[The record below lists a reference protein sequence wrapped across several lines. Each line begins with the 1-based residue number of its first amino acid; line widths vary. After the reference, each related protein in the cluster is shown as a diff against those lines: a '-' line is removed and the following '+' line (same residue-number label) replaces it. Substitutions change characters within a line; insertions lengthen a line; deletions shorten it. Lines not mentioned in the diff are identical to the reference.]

1 MLVTAVVNNRGNTLV
16 VELPCDRMD
25 IEGKLRS
32 IGEEFSDRIPISDN
46 PDSKITT
53 RLLAESHIGLH
64 LIKLFN
70 DSHTLRNVNDT
81 LQVLM
86 KAPDEVKEALESDI
100 VNDQYSSPNELSKD
114 VKKLTE
120 ELGEYTET
128 FYFPIIGNLDDGE
141 CGEHEVGND
150 FLKCYEWDIK
160 ELVELE
166 QSDPDLGN
174 MRDYFLDDDTA
185 QAKMVTAN
193 WGIEEMNGKLYG
205 KVDFKLREPFT
216 AEEKAKVR
224 DWVIGQNSDGF
235 GEGLEQRP
243 IETEDG
249 DLYVS
254 MWNSSDSYFVYDT
267 DEMNDYLGQN
277 NQERKAPERY
287 KPDCELIG
295 QDSNIFNLLGIAART
310 LNRNGMRDE
319 AKEMNDRVLNSGS
332 YDEALGIIGDYV
344 NITDPADDFSED
356 DEDYG
361 GMEMSL

>member
-1 MLVTAVVNNRGNTLV
+1 MLITAVVNNRGNTLV
-16 VELPCDRMD
+16 VELPRDRMD

-46 PDSKITT
+46 PDSVITT
-53 RLLAESHIGLH
+53 RLSAESDIGLH

-86 KAPDEVKEALESDI
+86 KAPDEVQEALESDI
-100 VNDQYSSPNELSKD
+100 INDQFSSPNELTKD
-114 VKKLTE
+114 VKKLTK

-160 ELVELE
+160 ELVEFE

-174 MRDYFLDDDTA
+174 MRDYFHDDDTT

-193 WGIEEMNGKLYG
+193 WGIEEMKGKLYG
-205 KVDFKLREPFT
+205 KVDFKLRKPFT
-216 AEEKAKVR
+216 VEEKAKVR
-224 DWVIGQNSDGF
+224 DWIIGQNADGF

-254 MWNSSDSYFVYDT
+254 MWNSSDNYFVYDT
-267 DEMNDYLGQN
+267 DEMNNYLGQN
-277 NQERKAPERY
+277 NQERKAVERN

-295 QDSNIFNLLGIAART
+295 QDGNIFNLMGIASRSLKQSGLKT
-310 LNRNGMRDE
+310 E
-319 AKEMNDRVLNSGS
+319 AKEMCDRVMSSES
-332 YDEALGIIGDYV
+332 YSEALSIIGDYV
-344 NITDPADDFSED
+344 NITGPADDFSED